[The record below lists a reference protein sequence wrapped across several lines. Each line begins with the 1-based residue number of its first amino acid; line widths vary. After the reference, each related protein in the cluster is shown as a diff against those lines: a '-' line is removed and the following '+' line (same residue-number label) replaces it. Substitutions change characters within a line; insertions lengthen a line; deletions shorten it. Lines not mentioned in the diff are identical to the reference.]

1 MDATVAG
8 ALIGGVSALAG
19 VVITLVAGRIQDRA
33 RRRHESRRADADR
46 AERLALA
53 TLERKEHLYGTFMIA
68 AQDAGKLQWDALLNV
83 EPVGVSPANTA
94 AFQESTHLLPSLKLV
109 APAAVVTAAMNWWM
123 ALMESTTWAM
133 EIGPRT
139 DRTHPAA
146 DELYD
151 GNNELWGRLL
161 ECERSFLVAARND
174 LGVTDPLPEGDAPE
188 WSMLADPSKNQGAP
202 PQ

>member
-1 MDATVAG
+1 MDATAAG
-8 ALIGGVSALAG
+8 ALIGGGSALAG
-19 VVITLVAGRIQDRA
+19 VVITLVAGGIQDGA

-53 TLERKEHLYGTFMIA
+53 TLERKERLYGTFMIA

-83 EPVGVSPANTA
+83 EPVAVSPANTA
-94 AFQESTHLLPSLKLV
+94 AFQESTHLLSSLKLV
-109 APAAVVTAAMNWWM
+109 APAAVISAAVNWWM
-123 ALMESTTWAM
+123 ALMESTSWAM

-151 GNNELWGRLL
+151 RNSELWGHLL
-161 ECERSFLVAARND
+161 ECERDFMVAARAD
-174 LGVTDPLPEGDAPE
+174 LGVTDPLPHEDAPE
-188 WSMLADPSKNQGAP
+188 WSMLADPSKNGGAP
-202 PQ
+202 PL